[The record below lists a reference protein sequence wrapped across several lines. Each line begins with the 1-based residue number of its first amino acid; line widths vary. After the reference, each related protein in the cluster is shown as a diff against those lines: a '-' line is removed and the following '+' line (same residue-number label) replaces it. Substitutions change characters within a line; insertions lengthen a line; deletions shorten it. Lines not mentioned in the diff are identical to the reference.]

1 MKNQEKLKKLTVEQK
16 ARLCIGMNFW
26 MSQDYPEAEVES
38 LFFSDGPHGLRQQD
52 VQHADHLGL
61 NESISS
67 ICFPTGSA
75 LACSW
80 NRDTFA
86 KVGDALGRMAKRAGI
101 HMVLGPAINIKRSP
115 LCGRNFEYL
124 SEDPYLTGELATAFV
139 KAMQENHVS
148 ACPKHFLANNQET
161 RRKSINTIVDERT
174 LREIYL
180 PGFEKSV
187 TEGKTMGL
195 MTSYNKVNAV
205 YPAESLEITRKI
217 LREEWAFTGTLVSDW
232 GAIDQIVPSIKAGL
246 TIQMP
251 GNDGS
256 TATKI
261 IQAVSNGEL
270 SENELDSAVMTL
282 LDTLEFTHGKARDT
296 ITEDECHAIALE
308 AACDSIV
315 LLKNEGNALP
325 LSGCRIAVIG
335 EMAKK
340 PRYQGGGSSHV
351 NPYKLTN
358 SYDEMLKYSSAISY
372 ADGYHG
378 DTSSEEVLKEAI
390 GAASQADAAV
400 VFVGLPA
407 SYETE
412 ALDRTSIEIPEDYN
426 RLVEEVLA
434 VANKTIVVLC
444 NGSSIAF
451 PWADRVDAILEV
463 YLCGECSGEA
473 IAKTL
478 FGYNNPSGK
487 LAESFVNR
495 LEDTPAFLDF
505 PGDGREVRYTEGVF
519 VGYRYYDVKK
529 IEMLYPFGHGLSY
542 TDFTYSGLRLSS
554 AKMSSNDT
562 LSLSVMIKNTGNK
575 AGAEVIQIYVQSP
588 LGMVKRPIKELKGFE
603 KVYLEIGEEKELE
616 FLLPPRAFSYYERDL
631 HDWYTPSG
639 EYTIHVGSSSRD
651 LRLSGTVFMHNE
663 YSFIPRITRNSLL
676 MDILPH
682 PDLFEI
688 FKTTYAKIKPYL
700 PFGLHKAALDDK
712 VSQALL
718 KNMTFNSLAGYVG
731 NHLSDEDIEI
741 LVKKMNQKLGAT
753 LSVTKERN

>member
-1 MKNQEKLKKLTVEQK
+1 
-16 ARLCIGMNFW
+16 
-26 MSQDYPEAEVES
+26 
-38 LFFSDGPHGLRQQD
+38 
-52 VQHADHLGL
+52 
-61 NESISS
+61 
-67 ICFPTGSA
+67 
-75 LACSW
+75 
-80 NRDTFA
+80 
-86 KVGDALGRMAKRAGI
+86 MAKRAGI

-335 EMAKK
+335 EMAKS
-340 PRYQGGGSSHV
+340 PDIRAAEVPMSTR
-351 NPYKLTN
+351 TN
-358 SYDEMLKYSSAISY
+358 S
-372 ADGYHG
+372 
-378 DTSSEEVLKEAI
+378 
-390 GAASQADAAV
+390 
-400 VFVGLPA
+400 P
-407 SYETE
+407 
-412 ALDRTSIEIPEDYN
+412 
-426 RLVEEVLA
+426 
-434 VANKTIVVLC
+434 
-444 NGSSIAF
+444 IAMMK
-451 PWADRVDAILEV
+451 
-463 YLCGECSGEA
+463 C
-473 IAKTL
+473 
-478 FGYNNPSGK
+478 
-487 LAESFVNR
+487 
-495 LEDTPAFLDF
+495 
-505 PGDGREVRYTEGVF
+505 
-519 VGYRYYDVKK
+519 
-529 IEMLYPFGHGLSY
+529 
-542 TDFTYSGLRLSS
+542 
-554 AKMSSNDT
+554 
-562 LSLSVMIKNTGNK
+562 
-575 AGAEVIQIYVQSP
+575 
-588 LGMVKRPIKELKGFE
+588 
-603 KVYLEIGEEKELE
+603 
-616 FLLPPRAFSYYERDL
+616 
-631 HDWYTPSG
+631 
-639 EYTIHVGSSSRD
+639 
-651 LRLSGTVFMHNE
+651 
-663 YSFIPRITRNSLL
+663 
-676 MDILPH
+676 
-682 PDLFEI
+682 
-688 FKTTYAKIKPYL
+688 
-700 PFGLHKAALDDK
+700 
-712 VSQALL
+712 
-718 KNMTFNSLAGYVG
+718 
-731 NHLSDEDIEI
+731 
-741 LVKKMNQKLGAT
+741 
-753 LSVTKERN
+753 